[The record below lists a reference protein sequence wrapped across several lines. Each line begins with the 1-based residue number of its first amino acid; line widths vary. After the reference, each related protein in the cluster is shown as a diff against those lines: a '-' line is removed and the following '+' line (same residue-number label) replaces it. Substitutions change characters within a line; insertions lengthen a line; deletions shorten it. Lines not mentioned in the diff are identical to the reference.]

1 MGRAILLLALLS
13 VWATAQQLPP
23 PLSQQISSLHEQV
36 QSLAQGGQL
45 AATHGATAVM
55 RRYGERMARD
65 YTRFDQELLNRAG
78 DLGMHLPASTV
89 PPGFSTGGSDFDR
102 SFLAW
107 AATRT
112 QQLLNALRT
121 GQRAAGPLAGLAGSL
136 LPLVE
141 VHRQLN
147 LALRQPGAP
156 V

>member
-13 VWATAQQLPP
+13 GWTAAQQLPP

-36 QSLAQGGQL
+36 QSLAHGG
-45 AATHGATAVM
+45 TAVM

-65 YTRFDQELLNRAG
+65 FTRFDQELLNRAG
-78 DLGMHLPASTV
+78 DLGMRLPASAV

-141 VHRQLN
+141 VHSQLN